1 MIELGIEKLGKSFGV
16 TALFT
21 DLDFDI
27 KTKERVGIVGAN
39 GVGKT
44 TLLKMIYG
52 TESITSGNIHKR
64 KNLKI
69 GYLEQIPDYEDCM
82 TSLDVIQLAFREIYA
97 IENKLKELR
106 QKMADKVDL
115 DETIQLYSK
124 YEEKLNFYGDY
135 QTKIN
140 KIIKG
145 LNFTEQLLNNKFNT
159 LSGGEK
165 SRILLAKLLLEE
177 PDLLLLDEPSN
188 HLDMYSIEW
197 LEKYLVSYKGSVLIV
212 SHDRYFLDKV
222 ANKIVEIRKSQCD
235 TYLGNYSKYV
245 VERELRLI
253 NELKTYENQQK
264 KIAKMQE
271 QIKRYRIWGEMR
283 DSDKMYRRAKELEK
297 RLEKLDQISK
307 PVYDRKINSF
317 SLVAS
322 DRTGKIVLNCEKI
335 KKSFKEKLIFQ
346 DINFEVRFGD
356 SVAVLGANGIGKSTL
371 LKIICNQI
379 EADCGYCKIGAN
391 VNIGYL
397 SQEVSFSEEN
407 QSVLDYFSGKY
418 NITYGETRKELA
430 KIMMYEDDVY
440 KSIASLSGGEKTRL
454 KLLTLMYEKFNVLI
468 LDEPTNHLD
477 IESREALEADL
488 IKYDGTIIF
497 VSHDRYFV
505 EKVATRIFHID
516 NYSLKSF
523 NFGYNEYIEKMQ
535 VKEKVAFDE
544 KKDNSFDKNNY
555 LEEKQKLRLKE
566 KKIRDFKKLEIEI
579 DSLDIEIKDI
589 EKKLYS
595 EKDTVKLIELNNSFE
610 LKKIEID
617 QKFILLEEM
626 YEDSDLADL
635 I

>member
-1 MIELGIEKLGKSFGV
+1 MIELGIDKLGKSFGV
-16 TALFT
+16 TPLF
-21 DLDFDI
+21 DNLDFDI
-27 KTKERVGIVGAN
+27 KTKDRVGVVGAN

-52 TESITSGNIHKR
+52 TEGISNGNIHKR
-64 KNLKI
+64 KGLKV
-69 GYLEQIPDYEDCM
+69 GYLEQIPNYEDNM
-82 TSLDVIQLAFREIYA
+82 TSFDIIKLAFEEIYV
-97 IENKLKELR
+97 IESNLKDLR
-106 QKMADKVDL
+106 QKMAEKIEL
-115 DETIQLYSK
+115 EETIQLYSNL
-124 YEEKLNFYGDY
+124 EEKLNYYGDY
-135 QTKIN
+135 ETKIN

-145 LNFTEQLLNNKFNT
+145 LNFSEELLKNKFNL

-165 SRILLAKLLLEE
+165 SRILLGKLLLEE

-188 HLDMYSIEW
+188 HLDMDSIEW
-197 LEKYLVSYKGSVLIV
+197 LEKYLINYKGSVLIV

-222 ANKIVEIRKSQCD
+222 ANKIVEIRKSKCD
-235 TYLGNYSKYV
+235 SYIGNYSKYV

-297 RLEKLDQISK
+297 RLEKLDQISR

-317 SLVAS
+317 SLSSS
-322 DRTGKIVLNCEKI
+322 DRTGKIVVACENI
-335 KKSFKEKLIFQ
+335 GKSFSEKLIFE
-346 DINFEVRFGD
+346 DINFEVRYGD

-371 LKIICNQI
+371 LKIICKEL
-379 EADCGYCKIGAN
+379 EADDGYCKIGAN

-397 SQEVSFSEEN
+397 SQDVVFPEEKET
-407 QSVLDYFSGKY
+407 VLEYFSGKY

-477 IESREALEADL
+477 IESREALESDL
-488 IKYDGTIIF
+488 INYDGTIIF

-505 EKVATRIFHID
+505 EKVATRIFHIE
-516 NYSLKSF
+516 NKGLKSF
-523 NFGYNEYIEKMQ
+523 EFGYNEYMESIRNSYKLCLEEN
-535 VKEKVAFDE
+535 KESSSD
-544 KKDNSFDKNNY
+544 KDDY
-555 LEEKQKLRLKE
+555 LESKQKIRLKE
-566 KKIRDFKKLEIEI
+566 KKIRDFKKLEAEI
-579 DSLDIEIKDI
+579 DSLDIEIKNL
-589 EKKLYS
+589 EKMLYS
-595 EKDTVKLIELNNSFE
+595 EKDTIKLVELNNNFE
-610 LKKIEID
+610 DKKIEID

-626 YEDSDLADL
+626 YDDSDLAD
-635 I
+635 II